1 MSQQSAL
8 AAKAANSVLGCFNR
22 SIAGRLRDLIM
33 SLFLG
38 LVRLD
43 QEQCLQLWSSQ
54 YKTATE
60 TVEQVEQT
68 HQDNSEAAALIYKKL
83 RELSLHSLENSR

>member
-1 MSQQSAL
+1 
-8 AAKAANSVLGCFNR
+8 
-22 SIAGRLRDLIM
+22 M

-38 LVRLD
+38 LVRLH

-60 TVEQVEQT
+60 TVEQVKQT
-68 HQDNSEAAALIYKKL
+68 HQDNSEAAALIYEKL